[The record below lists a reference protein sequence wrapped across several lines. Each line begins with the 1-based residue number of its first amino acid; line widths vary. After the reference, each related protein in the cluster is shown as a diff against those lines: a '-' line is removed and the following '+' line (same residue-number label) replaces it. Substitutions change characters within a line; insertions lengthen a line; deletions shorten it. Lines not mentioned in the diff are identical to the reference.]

1 MAITGA
7 SGEAVARAW
16 EAYVPQDPV
25 DNIFSR
31 YWLLEQL
38 RSNGAFEKQNGSVI
52 RVNLEYAMNTSVKFM
67 GEMET
72 LTVAKTDTFDNAE
85 FAWKFQGGDVPI
97 TDFERDTTAGSA
109 GKFDI
114 EARKIENLKNSLT
127 DQVNTAFFSLGTGT
141 NSKEFGGLQYLV
153 ADDPTTG
160 TVGLINRATYSFYR
174 NQQTTDTGTAY
185 NQLLSNMRVVYNNC
199 SNGIGMQN
207 PTFAVTSQTVFQG
220 YEGLI
225 VATERIDRTSPNDK
239 GLSGYKGQN
248 IMFKDIP
255 VAYDGACVADSL
267 YMLNDRNLKF
277 IYMAWM
283 KGEAAVRPSDGFW
296 DVFKVRTTGN
306 LITDNPRRLGVITS
320 IA

>member
-1 MAITGA
+1 MAITGT
-7 SGEAVARAW
+7 SGEEVARAW

-25 DNIFSR
+25 DNIFDR
-31 YWLLEQL
+31 YWILEQL
-38 RSNGAFEKQNGSVI
+38 RSNGAFEKQNGSKI
-52 RVNLEYAMNTSVKFM
+52 RVNLEYAMNTNVKFM

-72 LTVAKTDTFDNAE
+72 LTVAKIDTFDNAE

-97 TDFERDTTAGSA
+97 TDFERDTTSGSA

-114 EARKIENLKNSLT
+114 EARKIENLKNSLM
-127 DQVNTAFFSLGTGT
+127 DKVNASFFSDGTGT
-141 NSKEFGGLQYLV
+141 GSKEFGGLRLLV

-174 NQQTTDTGTAY
+174 NQQTTDSGTAF
-185 NQLLSNMRVVYNNC
+185 NALLSNMRISYNNC
-199 SNGIGMQN
+199 SNGIGQQN

-225 VATERIDRTSPNDK
+225 VATERIDRKGPNDK

-248 IMFKDIP
+248 LMFKDIS
-255 VAYDGACVADSL
+255 VAYDNDCTADSL
-267 YMLNDRNLKF
+267 YMLNNRNLKF
-277 IYMAWM
+277 VYMAWM
-283 KGEAAVRPSDGFW
+283 KAEKPVRPSDGFW

-306 LITDNPRRLGVITS
+306 LITDNPRRLGVVTS

>member
-16 EAYVPQDPV
+16 EAYVPLDPV
-25 DNIFSR
+25 DNIFDR

-52 RVNLEYAMNTSVKFM
+52 RVNLEYAMNTTTKFM
-67 GEMET
+67 SEMET

-114 EARKIENLKNSLT
+114 EARKIENLKTTLMDATNRS
-127 DQVNTAFFSLGTGT
+127 FFGDGTGT
-141 NSKEFGGLQYLV
+141 GGKEFGGLQYLV
-153 ADDPTTG
+153 PNDPTTG
-160 TVGLINRATYSFYR
+160 TVGIINAATYSFWR
-174 NQQTTDTGTAY
+174 SQQTTDNGSAF
-185 NQLLSNMRVVYNNC
+185 NALLSNMRIVYNNC
-199 SNGIGMQN
+199 SNGIGQQN

-220 YEGLI
+220 FEGLI
-225 VATERIDRTSPNDK
+225 VATERIDRSSPNDK

-248 IMFKDIP
+248 LMFKDIP
-255 VAYDGACVADSL
+255 VAYDNDCFADNL
-267 YMLNDRNLKF
+267 YMLNNRNLKF
-277 IYMAWM
+277 VYMAWM
-283 KGEAAVRPSDGFW
+283 KGEKPVRPSDGFW

-306 LITDNPRRLGVITS
+306 LISDNRRRLGVVTS